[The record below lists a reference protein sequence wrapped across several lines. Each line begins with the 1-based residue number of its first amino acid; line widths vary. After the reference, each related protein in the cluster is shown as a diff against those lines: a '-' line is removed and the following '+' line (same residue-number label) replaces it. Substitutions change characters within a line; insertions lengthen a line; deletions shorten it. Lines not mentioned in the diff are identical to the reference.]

1 MLRHGD
7 ANPVN
12 HPSLNYSTVHN
23 ALMFVSVNL
32 KKQQPKKKTSF
43 VWKVHPWGRE
53 KLLLSRDGFCE
64 GDCEKC
70 LKREVSN

>member
-12 HPSLNYSTVHN
+12 HPTLNYSTVHN

-32 KKQQPKKKTSF
+32 KKQQQKKRLHLFGRFTLGVVKSF
-43 VWKVHPWGRE
+43 FSVGTDFVRVIV
-53 KLLLSRDGFCE
+53 RN
-64 GDCEKC
+64 
-70 LKREVSN
+70 V